1 MLKITDDLIESE
13 HSRLDATQC
22 TGVQFAGF
30 STSWQAVAR
39 YHTFLML
46 IVERE
51 AKATEIFSLA
61 GKALRDTPPSPG
73 PYLTA
78 EQERRL
84 NELDKATDLLHLE
97 IESFYLFAKILLD
110 AVARAIEKYFG
121 QGKAC
126 SLDSHHDLID
136 NFAEYAAQK
145 KLDIPPDFIEK
156 ARRLREDISNFRDH
170 EIAHNKR
177 LNRVTATALTQ
188 DGRRATMIATSTV
201 VPPERMRPQAN
212 SIHVGELMSSVE
224 NYIAGAIEIVK
235 SNREKTNL
243 TFTN

>member
-1 MLKITDDLIESE
+1 MKIIDDLIESE
-13 HSRLDATQC
+13 HSNLDAAQV
-22 TGVQFAGF
+22 TGVQFTGF

-39 YHTFLML
+39 YHTFLMF

-51 AKATEIFSLA
+51 ANATDIFSVA
-61 GKALRDTPPSPG
+61 SKALRDTPPSPG

-110 AVARAIEKYFG
+110 AAARAIEKYFG
-121 QGKAC
+121 LGRAC
-126 SLDSHHDLID
+126 SLDSRHDLID

-145 KLDIPPDFIEK
+145 KLDIPTDFVEK
-156 ARRLREDISNFRDH
+156 ARRLREDVSNFRDH
-170 EIAHNKR
+170 EIAHSKR
-177 LNRVTATALTQ
+177 LNRVTGTALTP
-188 DGRRATMIATSTV
+188 DRRRATMITASTV
-201 VPPERMRPQAN
+201 VPPERFKPQAS
-212 SIHVGELMSSVE
+212 SIHVGELMSAVD
-224 NYIAGAIEIVK
+224 NYIASAIEIVK
-235 SNREKTNL
+235 TNRDKTNL

>member
-1 MLKITDDLIESE
+1 MKIVDDLIESE
-13 HSRLDATQC
+13 HSRLDATQH
-22 TGVQFAGF
+22 TGVQFTGF

-39 YHTFLML
+39 YHTFLTL

-51 AKATEIFSLA
+51 AKATDNFSLA
-61 GKALRDTPPSPG
+61 AKALRDTTPSSG

-136 NFAEYAAQK
+136 NFAEYVAQK
-145 KLDIPPDFIEK
+145 KLDIPTDFVER
-156 ARRLREDISNFRDH
+156 ARRVRGDISNFRDH

-188 DGRRATMIATSTV
+188 DGRRATIIATSTV
-201 VPPERMRPQAN
+201 VPPERMKPQAS
-212 SIHVGELMSSVE
+212 SIHVAELMSAVE
-224 NYIAGAIEIVK
+224 SYIASAIEIVK
-235 SNREKTNL
+235 TNTDKRNL
-243 TFTN
+243 TFTS

>member
-1 MLKITDDLIESE
+1 MKIIDDLIESE
-13 HSRLDATQC
+13 HSSLGDSQF
-22 TGVQFAGF
+22 TGVQFTGF
-30 STSWQAVAR
+30 ATSWQAVAR
-39 YHTFLML
+39 YHTFLTL

-51 AKATEIFSLA
+51 ARATEIYSLA

-84 NELDKATDLLHLE
+84 NDLDRATDLLHLE

-121 QGKAC
+121 QERAC

-136 NFAEYAAQK
+136 NFAEYTAQK
-145 KLDIPPDFIEK
+145 KLDIPKDFIERAK
-156 ARRLREDISNFRDH
+156 RLREDVSNFRDH
-170 EIAHNKR
+170 EIAHSKR
-177 LNRVTATALTQ
+177 LNRITATAVTR

-201 VPPERMRPQAN
+201 VPQERLKPQAS
-212 SIHVGELMSSVE
+212 SIHVGELMSAVE
-224 NYIAGAIEIVK
+224 SYVASAIEIVK
-235 SNREKTNL
+235 NNRDKTNL

>member
-1 MLKITDDLIESE
+1 MKIIDDLIESE
-13 HSRLDATQC
+13 RSCLDADQF
-22 TGVQFAGF
+22 TGVQFTGF
-30 STSWQAVAR
+30 ATSWQAVAR
-39 YHTFLML
+39 YHTFLTI

-61 GKALRDTPPSPG
+61 SKAFRDTPPSPG

-121 QGKAC
+121 LGRAC

-145 KLDIPPDFIEK
+145 KLDIPTDFIEK
-156 ARRLREDISNFRDH
+156 AKRLRGDISNFRDH
-170 EIAHNKR
+170 EIAHSKR
-177 LNRVTATALTQ
+177 LNRVTGTALTA
-188 DGRRATMIATSTV
+188 DRRQATMTAVSTV
-201 VPPERMRPQAN
+201 VPPERFKPQAS
-212 SIHVGELMSSVE
+212 SIHVGELMLAVE
-224 NYIAGAIEIVK
+224 NYIVSAIEIVK
-235 SNREKTNL
+235 TNRDKTNL